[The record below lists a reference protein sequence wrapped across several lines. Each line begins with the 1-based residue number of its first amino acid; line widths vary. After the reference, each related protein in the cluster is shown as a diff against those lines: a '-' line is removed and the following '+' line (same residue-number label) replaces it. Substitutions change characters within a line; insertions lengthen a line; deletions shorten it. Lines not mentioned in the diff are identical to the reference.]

1 MPLSIKKKQNKENSL
16 VAMVISMA
24 VVFFGLSMSLM
35 QDILRA
41 PVYIQASLTQLKKPD
56 RPDFSQY
63 NQLLKT
69 FAKDGRVDYKNLKTS
84 PLLPAAM
91 AEMATTSPD
100 NFKKLDDVVCY
111 WFNAHN
117 LIAIK
122 TVCDEYP
129 VITPLKLKREFI
141 SRRYVV
147 GGKAHSAETIWVDCI
162 HPKLV
167 EKRKE
172 KAVQADSIF
181 LLCRAYLGYPEIT
194 DHAITAETMRADIT
208 NNLEK
213 FIHNPA
219 NLIYKPDRHIF
230 SISRFFQFYRDVF
243 GQSFEDPWAFA
254 IYYYDKADQV
264 PFEPRLAK
272 TFIQN
277 FNWGINDINH

>member
-1 MPLSIKKKQNKENSL
+1 
-16 VAMVISMA
+16 MVISMA